1 MKKINLSGIN
11 TATWVRSI
19 VFFLTLANQ
28 LSVSV
33 FEFKLLPWGE
43 DDMYESVSM
52 MVTAVMSILA
62 YWKNN
67 SVTKEAQEADEV
79 LAVKKGLN

>member
-1 MKKINLSGIN
+1 MKKINLSGIS

-52 MVTAVMSILA
+52 VVTAIVSLIA

-67 SVTKEAQEADEV
+67 SVTVQAQEADEV
-79 LAVKKGLN
+79 LSAKKGVN

>member
-1 MKKINLSGIN
+1 MKKINLSGIS

-33 FEFKLLPWGE
+33 FEFKVLPWGE

-52 MVTAVMSILA
+52 VVTAIMSVIA

-67 SVTKEAQEADEV
+67 SVTVQAQEADEV
-79 LAVKKGLN
+79 LSAKKGVN